1 MSAVNQTLVKQRI
14 ISRMTQTPFKSKSK
28 LFKKKK
34 KTKGGRKVILA
45 QRNNC

>member
-28 LFKKKK
+28 LFQKKKL
-34 KTKGGRKVILA
+34 KGEGRLFWPKGTIV
-45 QRNNC
+45 N